1 MSLEKVDVEK
11 YYPYKD
17 KLDLGIFLEK
27 RIVNLDLLENKLD
40 FIIYEKERIIIETGY
55 EDNLN
60 VRRILT
66 LIDLIRD
73 DLKNLEEEFNI
84 DKDRIFK
91 TYELDINNQLI
102 ELIIEIKEAFYKHYK
117 IKVSFEDDG
126 KVIIE
131 KEI

>member
-117 IKVSFEDDG
+117 IKVSFDDEG